1 MKKKSHLIIFHVVIL
16 ILLSSMT
23 ITIFKWIPVKKLYNT
38 KEVIYYS
45 KYSMIKATDSEWLS
59 QGALNITTNYETGVK
74 EIDFPDYTVSY
85 QAYHQRDDILG
96 GVTKH
101 KTGTESIYIYLDDS
115 HLKSYELKEEISES
129 YKDIADYVND
139 FKSISMSVFQT
150 TYAKEELSVKIRIF
164 IYSSLMIICIIFQFS
179 KIRDKK
185 KSMSIRI
192 SGVVFLN
199 SSNEELKENVAYSM
213 IESACRFKMG
223 CLLGENISTEI
234 MESYK
239 PELDNQSIAFELM
252 DTPLDSTADQLFG
265 YETNGLNNEDE
276 SLNHRLTRIENL
288 FKECFE
294 SPVVD
299 KVILDIN
306 YLSGYNG
313 SFIEIEVD
321 EFAKVISELYKDKA
335 YIPIARVLIGR

>member
-1 MKKKSHLIIFHVVIL
+1 
-16 ILLSSMT
+16 
-23 ITIFKWIPVKKLYNT
+23 
-38 KEVIYYS
+38 
-45 KYSMIKATDSEWLS
+45 
-59 QGALNITTNYETGVK
+59 
-74 EIDFPDYTVSY
+74 
-85 QAYHQRDDILG
+85 
-96 GVTKH
+96 
-101 KTGTESIYIYLDDS
+101 
-115 HLKSYELKEEISES
+115 
-129 YKDIADYVND
+129 
-139 FKSISMSVFQT
+139 MSVFQT

-179 KIRDKK
+179 KKRDKK

-239 PELDNQSIAFELM
+239 PELYNQSIAFELM

-321 EFAKVISELYKDKA
+321 EFCIHSYSQSLNRAVVRFLFITAYGWILNDFIINIMNLDNLKKSKVYKAKECIDMRFMVK
-335 YIPIARVLIGR
+335 